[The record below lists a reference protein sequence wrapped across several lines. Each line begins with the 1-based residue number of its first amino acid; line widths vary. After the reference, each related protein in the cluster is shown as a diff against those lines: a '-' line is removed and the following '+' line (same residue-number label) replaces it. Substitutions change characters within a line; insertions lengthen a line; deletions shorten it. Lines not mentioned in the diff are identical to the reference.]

1 MSEVV
6 TIPKA
11 TVARLPVYFRALME
25 LSHLE
30 IPMISSEEL
39 AARAGVNSSQL
50 RKDLSYFGEFGIRG
64 AGYDVGFLL
73 KKVRE
78 ILGITRGWRLV
89 IVGAGKL
96 GTALTRYGGFTQHG
110 LEVSAI
116 FDSDLSKVGKK
127 IGRLT
132 VQPMNELS
140 ATVKN
145 SGIEIGVITVPVQG
159 AQDAANHLIEAGI
172 AGIWNFAP
180 VRLEVPEHIY
190 VQYEDLVVNLL
201 TLSHHLSRNKG

>member
-1 MSEVV
+1 MSDVF

-30 IPMISSEEL
+30 IPMVSSEEL
-39 AARAGVNSSQL
+39 AAKAGVNSSQL

-78 ILGITRGWRLV
+78 ILGITRGWRLA

-96 GTALTRYGGFTQHG
+96 GTALTRYGGFTPHG
-110 LEVSAI
+110 VEVSAI
-116 FDSDLSKVGKK
+116 FDTDPGKIGKK
-127 IGRLT
+127 IGRLA
-132 VQPMNELS
+132 VQPMSELAAS
-140 ATVKN
+140 VHEL
-145 SGIEIGVITVPVQG
+145 GIEIGVITVPVQG
-159 AQDAANHLIEAGI
+159 AQDAADHLVEAGI
-172 AGIWNFAP
+172 EGIWNFAP
-180 VRLEVPEHIY
+180 VRLEVPAHVY

-201 TLSHHLSRNKG
+201 TLSHHLSRRKG